1 MIKVTIEL
9 ISAITG
15 RTSEI
20 GRMYLCNDGDKS
32 AGTRGVRGDYLVG
45 VCRRGSTAV
54 PSPVDPDGPR
64 PTRAGRVLD
73 YPRLSYNVWRLVARA
88 LFATFPEERRLAF
101 LSTDGDCD
109 YGHDP
114 AREAT
119 DEEALEL
126 GLELTRA
133 APDLD
138 DQYRDVVIE
147 IGRRAWRRGARPN
160 AMPEVA

>member
-20 GRMYLCNDGDKS
+20 GRMYLANDGDKS
-32 AGTRGVRGDYLVG
+32 NATRGRLGDYVAG

-54 PSPVDPDGPR
+54 PAPVDPDGPK
-64 PTRAGRVLD
+64 PTRSGRVTN
-73 YPRLSYNVWRLVARA
+73 YPRNSYNVWRLVARA
-88 LFATFPEERRLAF
+88 LYASFPEERHIAEHAG
-101 LSTDGDCD
+101 TGD
-109 YGHDP
+109 YAHDP
-114 AREAT
+114 AGEAT
-119 DEEALEL
+119 DDEEALEL

-133 APDLD
+133 APGAG
-138 DQYRDVVIE
+138 DQYRDVVID

-160 AMPEVA
+160 GMPEVA